1 MKYAF
6 CIPIYNTISGRLL
19 PQFLNLQEWC
29 PDFDGKIFTVVG
41 RTHADARN
49 YLCTDGGGFRNPNK
63 LIDNFDYIVWID
75 SDQSFN
81 YQQLNTLLQYDSQF
95 CSGWYVKDLS
105 NVAMIADWNE
115 EDFKKQGKMNFWSK
129 SKITAQKQ
137 PFEVDYCGFGFT
149 KVSTDLLKQ
158 MEYPY
163 FRQKLVKIG
172 KYTENVSEDASFCL
186 DVYEKTGVKPEVL
199 PKLKVNHLKELY
211 I

>member
-29 PDFDGKIFTVVG
+29 LDLDGKIFTVVG

-49 YLCTDGGGFRNPNK
+49 YLCTDGGGFSNPNK

-186 DVYEKTGVKPEVL
+186 DVYEKTGVKPLVL